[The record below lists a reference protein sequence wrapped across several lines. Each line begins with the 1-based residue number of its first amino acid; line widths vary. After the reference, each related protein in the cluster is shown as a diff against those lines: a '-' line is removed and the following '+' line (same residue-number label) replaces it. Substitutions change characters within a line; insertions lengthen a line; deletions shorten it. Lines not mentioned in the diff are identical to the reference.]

1 MFNKLRIST
10 AEQFVFHSLLSLVIG
25 AGASGGMIVGQGI
38 FHTGANIPA
47 LLSAGGAAFLAWFT
61 HGFVALRS
69 SPQMKQ
75 AESDAGNQF
84 GQAEKS
90 LLADLQSGVGDLANK
105 VDAVISSHQQLIAF
119 AQGLAQ
125 QVRQVQSQQ
134 KASIPMPTPPT
145 SVPPAQVPFP
155 SQMDTMAN
163 AAGVTPQP
171 VAPLARN
178 WTGLVPTPPVQ
189 H

>member
-38 FHTGANIPA
+38 FHTGANVPA

-69 SPQMKQ
+69 NPQFKQ
-75 AESDAGNQF
+75 ATLDATTQF
-84 GQAEKS
+84 GQEEKT
-90 LLADLQSGVGDLANK
+90 LLADLQSGMSDLAG
-105 VDAVISSHQQLIAF
+105 QLQTLVNNH
-119 AQGLAQ
+119 QGLVNNVATLYRMIQ
-125 QVRQVQSQQ
+125 QVQPVP
-134 KASIPMPTPPT
+134 APTPPT
-145 SVPPAQVPFP
+145 QSAPPAQVPFP
-155 SQMDTMAN
+155 TQVNTMAN

-171 VAPLARN
+171 VAPLTRN